1 MRTVRVALVDD
12 EPLIRSGL
20 AAVIGAEPDLEVVG
34 QAGDGSE
41 VLDLVGR
48 TAPDVVLMDVHMP
61 GLDGIAA
68 TRALVRAGSAAR
80 VLVLTTFANDAS
92 VVDALAAGADVLDL
106 VGRTAP
112 DVVLMDVRMPGVDGI
127 AATRAL
133 VRAGSAARVLVLT
146 TFANDDH
153 VVEALAAGADGFL
166 LKRSSPEELL
176 HGIRTVARGESLLFP
191 DAVRHLVR
199 RSPVADPGAVPGLA
213 RLTAREAEVL
223 RLVADGRSNAEIAAV
238 LVVGVETVRSH
249 VAAVLAKTGAR
260 DRTQAVVLAYRSGFV
275 S

>member
-1 MRTVRVALVDD
+1 MSAVVRVALVDD
-12 EPLIRSGL
+12 EPLIRGGL
-20 AAVIGAEPDLEVVG
+20 AAVVGAEPDLEVVG

-48 TAPDVVLMDVHMP
+48 T
-61 GLDGIAA
+61 
-68 TRALVRAGSAAR
+68 S
-80 VLVLTTFANDAS
+80 
-92 VVDALAAGADVLDL
+92 
-106 VGRTAP
+106 P

-153 VVEALAAGADGFL
+153 VFDALAAGADGFL
-166 LKRSSPEELL
+166 LKRATPEEVL

-191 DAVRHLVR
+191 DAVRELARRHVR
-199 RSPVADPGAVPGLA
+199 SAGPAGAPELA
-213 RLTAREAEVL
+213 RLTAREGEVL
-223 RLVADGRSNAEIAAV
+223 RLMADGRSNAEIAAG

-275 S
+275 R

>member
-1 MRTVRVALVDD
+1 MTEDRTVRVALVDD

-20 AAVIGAEPDLEVVG
+20 AAVIGGEPDLQVVG

-48 TAPDVVLMDVHMP
+48 T
-61 GLDGIAA
+61 
-68 TRALVRAGSAAR
+68 S
-80 VLVLTTFANDAS
+80 
-92 VVDALAAGADVLDL
+92 
-106 VGRTAP
+106 P
-112 DVVLMDVRMPGVDGI
+112 DVVLMDVRMPRVDGI

-153 VVEALAAGADGFL
+153 VFDALAAGADGFL
-166 LKRSSPEELL
+166 LKRSTPEEVL

-191 DAVRHLVR
+191 DAVRELARRHVR
-199 RSPVADPGAVPGLA
+199 GAGPSGVPELA
-213 RLTAREAEVL
+213 RLTAREGEVL
-223 RLVADGRSNAEIAAV
+223 RLMAGGRSNAEIAAE

-249 VAAVLAKTGAR
+249 VAAILGKTGVR

>member
-34 QAGDGSE
+34 QADDGSE

-48 TAPDVVLMDVHMP
+48 TAPDVVLMDVRMP

-80 VLVLTTFANDAS
+80 VLVLTTFAND
-92 VVDALAAGADVLDL
+92 
-106 VGRTAP
+106 
-112 DVVLMDVRMPGVDGI
+112 
-127 AATRAL
+127 
-133 VRAGSAARVLVLT
+133 
-146 TFANDDH
+146 DH
-153 VVEALAAGADGFL
+153 VVDALAAGADGFL
-166 LKRSSPEELL
+166 LKRSTPEEVL

-223 RLVADGRSNAEIAAV
+223 RLVADGRSNAEIAAT

-275 S
+275 R

>member
-1 MRTVRVALVDD
+1 MVDD

-48 TAPDVVLMDVHMP
+48 TAPH
-61 GLDGIAA
+61 
-68 TRALVRAGSAAR
+68 
-80 VLVLTTFANDAS
+80 
-92 VVDALAAGADVLDL
+92 
-106 VGRTAP
+106 
-112 DVVLMDVRMPGVDGI
+112 VVLMDVRMPGVDGI

-153 VVEALAAGADGFL
+153 VVDALAAGADGFL
-166 LKRSSPEELL
+166 LKRSTPEEVL

-191 DAVRHLVR
+191 DAVRELARRHVR
-199 RSPVADPGAVPGLA
+199 SAGTAGVPELA
-213 RLTAREAEVL
+213 RLTAREGEVL
-223 RLVADGRSNAEIAAV
+223 RLMADGRSNAEIAAALV
-238 LVVGVETVRSH
+238 LGVETVRSH

-275 S
+275 R

>member
-1 MRTVRVALVDD
+1 VRTVRVALVDD
-12 EPLIRSGL
+12 EPLIRNGL

-48 TAPDVVLMDVHMP
+48 TAPDVVLMDVRMP

-92 VVDALAAGADVLDL
+92 VVDALAAGAD
-106 VGRTAP
+106 
-112 DVVLMDVRMPGVDGI
+112 
-127 AATRAL
+127 
-133 VRAGSAARVLVLT
+133 
-146 TFANDDH
+146 
-153 VVEALAAGADGFL
+153 GFL
-166 LKRSSPEELL
+166 LKRSTPEEVL

>member
-1 MRTVRVALVDD
+1 VSADVLRVVLVDD
-12 EPLIRSGL
+12 EPMIRQGL

-41 VLDLVGR
+41 VLDVVGR
-48 TAPDVVLMDVHMP
+48 T
-61 GLDGIAA
+61 
-68 TRALVRAGSAAR
+68 S
-80 VLVLTTFANDAS
+80 
-92 VVDALAAGADVLDL
+92 
-106 VGRTAP
+106 P
-112 DVVLMDVRMPGVDGI
+112 DVVLMDVRMPRVDGI

-153 VVEALAAGADGFL
+153 VFDALAAGADGFL
-166 LKRSSPEELL
+166 LKRSTPEEVL

-191 DAVRHLVR
+191 DAVRELAR
-199 RSPVADPGAVPGLA
+199 RHVGGAGPAAVPGLA
-213 RLTAREAEVL
+213 RLTAREGEVL

-238 LVVGVETVRSH
+238 LVLGVETVRSH

-275 S
+275 R